1 MARSVKLDFF
11 NFHEYWRASAI
22 RPFMEYS
29 AQHSITSTATGQG
42 IWGVSYA
49 RAGIYIQRYVFFAFL
64 YNCVSYLHLRFNH
77 TFRTTYTTLHLACNL
92 FWIFIFCIFLYF
104 EFSLYLYF
112 IFVFASHRF
121 PQPVFQV
128 EVSTWRATWYQICLL
143 LTPTHPTIV
152 ALLWVKVFYWD

>member
-1 MARSVKLDFF
+1 MARSVKLDF
-11 NFHEYWRASAI
+11 
-22 RPFMEYS
+22 
-29 AQHSITSTATGQG
+29 SISMN
-42 IWGVSYA
+42 IDA
-49 RAGIYIQRYVFFAFL
+49 RAQFVRLWNIPPNIQSPPLLLGRAFEVLAMQGLVFTSKDMYFFVFF

-121 PQPVFQV
+121 PQPVSQV

-152 ALLWVKVFYWD
+152 DLF